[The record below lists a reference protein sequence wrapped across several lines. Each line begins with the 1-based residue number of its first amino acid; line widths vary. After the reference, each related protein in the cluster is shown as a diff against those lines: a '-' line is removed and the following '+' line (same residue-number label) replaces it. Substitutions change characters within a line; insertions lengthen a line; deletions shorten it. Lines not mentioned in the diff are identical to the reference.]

1 MGKKGSNRLRAEEK
15 QYIVDLLAQGK
26 TQREVAET
34 ATKLFRKQITLY
46 QVNYYSRTRREE
58 IVEKSENEVKLALN
72 LEASCLAYR
81 MQKLQNILDKLFKE
95 KPLDVQSIL
104 HTLQLADTMMDRAY
118 RRLERKR
125 AVTEDDSEHV
135 VDFLEVKKKLRMTRR
150 SIKEMKEMEKR
161 AGWEWRN

>member
-1 MGKKGSNRLRAEEK
+1 MGKKGSNRLRSEEK
-15 QYIVDLLAQGK
+15 QYIIDLLAQGK

-46 QVNYYSRTRREE
+46 QVNYYSCTRREE

-72 LEASCLAYR
+72 LEISCLAYR
-81 MQKLQNILDKLFKE
+81 LQKLQDLLDRLLKE
-95 KPLDVQSIL
+95 EPWDGKAICR
-104 HTLQLADTMMDRAY
+104 TLQLADTMMDRAY

-125 AVTEDDSEHV
+125 AVTEDDSEDV
-135 VDFLEVKKKLRMTRR
+135 VDFLEIKRKLRLTRR

-161 AGWEWRN
+161 VGWQWRN